1 MSLAT
6 FNLTAVGRLGN
17 DCTVR
22 EVKEQFA
29 ISFSI
34 AVSEKRGENYAT
46 TWLNFTLWSK
56 TNKLAEYL
64 KKGKLI
70 SVVSDW
76 FDITEKDGKQY
87 TNFRVKDINPFLERN
102 EPVASQPTEKP
113 KEDNP
118 FADEDD
124 DDGLLF

>member
-87 TNFRVKDINPFLERN
+87 TNFRVKDLNPFLERN

-118 FADEDD
+118 FSDEGDD
-124 DDGLLF
+124 SLPF

>member
-64 KKGKLI
+64 KKGKLV

-87 TNFRVKDINPFLERN
+87 TNFRVKDLNPFLERN

-118 FADEDD
+118 FSDEGDD
-124 DDGLLF
+124 SLPF

>member
-64 KKGKLI
+64 KKGKLV

-87 TNFRVKDINPFLERN
+87 TNFRVKDLNPFLERN

-118 FADEDD
+118 FSDD
-124 DDGLLF
+124 DDDLLF

>member
-76 FDITEKDGKQY
+76 FDVTEKDGKQY
-87 TNFRVKDINPFLERN
+87 TNFRVKDLNPFLERN

-118 FADEDD
+118 FADDD
-124 DDGLLF
+124 DDLLF

>member
-118 FADEDD
+118 FADDD
-124 DDGLLF
+124 DDLLF

>member
-64 KKGKLI
+64 KKGKLV

-87 TNFRVKDINPFLERN
+87 TNFRVKDLNPFLERN

-118 FADEDD
+118 FADDD
-124 DDGLLF
+124 DDLLF

>member
-64 KKGKLI
+64 KKGKLV

-118 FADEDD
+118 FADEGDD
-124 DDGLLF
+124 SLPF

>member
-46 TWLNFTLWSK
+46 TWINFTLWSK

-64 KKGKLI
+64 KKGKLV

-76 FDITEKDGKQY
+76 FDITEKDGKSY

-102 EPVASQPTEKP
+102 EPVAAQPIDKP

-118 FADEDD
+118 FADDD
-124 DDGLLF
+124 DNDWLS

>member
-17 DCTVR
+17 DCVVR

-64 KKGKLI
+64 KKGKLV

-87 TNFRVKDINPFLERN
+87 TNFRVKDLNPFLERN

-118 FADEDD
+118 FADDD
-124 DDGLLF
+124 DDLLF

>member
-64 KKGKLI
+64 KKGKLV

-118 FADEDD
+118 FADDD
-124 DDGLLF
+124 DDLLF